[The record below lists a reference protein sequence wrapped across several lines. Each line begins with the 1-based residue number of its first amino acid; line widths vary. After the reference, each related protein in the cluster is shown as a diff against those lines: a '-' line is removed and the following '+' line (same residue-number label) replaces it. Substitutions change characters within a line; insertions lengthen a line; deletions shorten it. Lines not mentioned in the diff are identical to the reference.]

1 MNSYLKFLS
10 RHRLFTFINLV
21 GLCLSMAFLLLLG
34 DLIYRQTS
42 VENYQTRADRT
53 FVVGNEMCMMSN
65 FRVGERLKDRFPEVE
80 DWCSIAGYGMT
91 FNIGGQKADTKVLVT
106 GANFFTFF
114 DYRLLTGDR
123 QKVLSAPNQI
133 VVSRSFAQRHWPDE
147 SPIGKEM
154 VLGDD
159 EMLMGDS
166 DNGKGHVTYTVSG
179 IMDDFDRSIIP
190 SGYECVINVENLRL
204 FHYSAW
210 SEEMN
215 NASCCVLFLMEREG
229 CDLRSKNRD
238 MRDYLKTF
246 FWIYKM
252 EAAKELTL
260 TPLSTLYY
268 DAMECSL
275 GQEDINHG
283 SREMAHLYIVVAL
296 LVLVFAIFNYVNLS
310 VSLTTERSKEMA
322 TRRLLGLSRMQVFVK
337 LIGESVLFTAIAFF
351 IAYLIALALQD
362 KAMEMANCPLDLLKD
377 TGLVTIIA
385 FLIGFI
391 LIGLLAGFIP
401 AMVLSGYQP
410 IDIVRGTFRR
420 RVRQRWSHVLMV
432 LQAVFAIVMLTI
444 TLLLGSSIRE
454 RMNRPLGY
462 DIENILETWDI
473 INLNESQRA
482 AFRSNLLALPEVEAV
497 GFGYGTPLEGLENQ
511 TVSADD
517 GTVVSLRLL
526 MGDSCFY
533 NILNIHP
540 ERTYTE
546 NGLGVNHQLLRQFGK
561 RDDERKI
568 VTADGKVNF
577 EIGHVYPDIVYQNV
591 MREEEHPT
599 PFIFIRAKEFRD
611 NADDYVS
618 NRYGKPRMGL
628 VKYHGERHRVGA
640 SAGMRKK
647 VEDAIKRQISAVT
660 GHEAGDVHLLTQ
672 RHQDWYE
679 SYERFLSVLTVFTAV
694 ALLIAVLGLMAM
706 NSYFVSQRR
715 REIALRRVF
724 GARISSITLRLLLTV
739 VIQSLVAMVIAI
751 PLSYWFA
758 PMVSSI
764 SGLTIKMELMPL
776 LLSIVIVLA
785 VNLLTAAFQSWHAAT
800 ENPVNSIKN
809 E

>member
-1 MNSYLKFLS
+1 MNSFLKFLS
-10 RHRLFTFINLV
+10 RHRLFTFINIV

-34 DLIYRQTS
+34 DLIYRQTT

-53 FVVGNEMCMMSN
+53 FVLGNEMCMMSN

-80 DWCSIAGYGMT
+80 DWCSIAGYNMT
-91 FNIGGQKADTKVLVT
+91 FNIGGQKADTKVLVA
-106 GANFFTFF
+106 GSNFFTFF

-123 QKVLSAPNQI
+123 SKVLSAPNQI
-133 VVSRSFAQRHWPDE
+133 VVSKSFAQRYLPDE
-147 SPIGKEM
+147 NPIGKEM

-159 EMLMGDS
+159 GTFLGETNNE
-166 DNGKGHVTYTVSG
+166 NGRVTYTISG

-190 SGYECVINVENLRL
+190 DGYECIFNVENLRH
-204 FHYSAW
+204 FHYSAYN
-210 SEEMN
+210 EQMN
-215 NASCCVLFLMEREG
+215 NASCCILFLMGREG
-229 CDLRSKNRD
+229 CDLRSKISA

-246 FWIYKM
+246 FWIYQM

-260 TPLSTLYY
+260 TPLSKLYY

-275 GQEDINHG
+275 GPEDINHG
-283 SREMAHLYIVVAL
+283 SREMAHLYVVVAL

-322 TRRLLGLSRMQVFVK
+322 TRRLLGSSRLQVFAK
-337 LIGESVLFTAIAFF
+337 LIGESIGFTAVAFLL
-351 IAYLIALALQD
+351 AYLLALALQD
-362 KAMEMANCPLDLLKD
+362 KATEMADCRLDLLKD
-377 TGLVTIIA
+377 TGIIA
-385 FLIGFI
+385 VIGFI
-391 LIGLLAGFIP
+391 AIIALTGLLAGFVP
-401 AMVLSGYQP
+401 ASVLSGYQP

-462 DIENILETWDI
+462 DIENILKTWDVV
-473 INLNESQRA
+473 NLNESQRQT
-482 AFRSNLLALPEVEAV
+482 FRSKLLALPEVEAV
-497 GFGYGTPLEGLENQ
+497 GFGYGTPLEGLENM

-517 GTVVSLRLL
+517 GTVVSQRLL

-540 ERTYTE
+540 EKTYTN
-546 NGLGVNHQLLRQFGK
+546 NGVGVNHQLLRQFGK
-561 RDDERKI
+561 HDDERKI
-568 VTADGKVNF
+568 VTADGKVNL
-577 EIGHVYPDIVYQNV
+577 EVGAVYPDMVYQNV
-591 MREEEHPT
+591 MREDEHPT
-599 PFIFIRAKEFRD
+599 PFLIFSVDEFHD
-611 NADDYVS
+611 DTDDYV
-618 NRYGKPRMGL
+618 NRRYGKPRQGL
-628 VKYHGERHRVGA
+628 VKYHGER
-640 SAGMRKK
+640 KK
-647 VEDAIKRQISAVT
+647 VEDAIKQHISSVT
-660 GHEAGDVHLLTQ
+660 GHEAEEVQSLSQ
-672 RHQDWYE
+672 RHQEWYE
-679 SYERFLSVLTVFTAV
+679 DYERFLSVLMVFTIV

-706 NSYFVSQRR
+706 NNYFVGQRR
-715 REIALRRVF
+715 REIAIRRVF
-724 GARISSITLRLLLTV
+724 GAEISSITLRLLLTV
-739 VIQSLVAMVIAI
+739 VIQSIVAMVVAI
-751 PLSYWFA
+751 PLSCWLA

-764 SGLTIKMELMPL
+764 SGLAIRMELIPL
-776 LLSIVIVLA
+776 LLSIIIVLA

>member
-10 RHRLFTFINLV
+10 RHRLFTIINIV

-34 DLIYRQTS
+34 DLIYRQTT

-80 DWCSIAGYGMT
+80 DWCSMAGYGMT
-91 FNIGGQKADTKVLVT
+91 FNIQGQEADTKVLVT
-106 GANFFTFF
+106 GQNFFTFF

-133 VVSRSFAQRHWPDE
+133 VVSQSFAQRYWPDE

-154 VLGDD
+154 VLGDAND
-159 EMLMGDS
+159 EEARI
-166 DNGKGHVTYTVSG
+166 TYTVSG
-179 IMDDFDRSIIP
+179 IMDDFDRSIVP
-190 SGYECVINVENLRL
+190 DGYECVVNVENLRHL
-204 FHYSAW
+204 HYSAW
-210 SEEMN
+210 SEQMN
-215 NASCCVLFLMEREG
+215 NAACCVLFLMEREG
-229 CDLRSKNRD
+229 SNLRSKISD
-238 MRDYLKTF
+238 LRDYLKTI
-246 FWIYKM
+246 FWIYRM

-268 DAMECSL
+268 DAKECSL

-283 SREMAHLYIVVAL
+283 SREMAHLYVVVAL

-322 TRRLLGLSRMQVFVK
+322 TRRLLGSSRLKVFAK
-337 LIGESVLFTAIAFF
+337 LVTESIFFTAVAFI

-362 KAMEMANCPLDLLKD
+362 KAIEMTNCQMNLLKD
-377 TGLVTIIA
+377 TGVVAIVAILLSVILV
-385 FLIGFI
+385 GSM
-391 LIGLLAGFIP
+391 AGFVP
-401 AMVLSGYQP
+401 AMILSGYQP

-432 LQAVFAIVMLTI
+432 SQAVFAIIMLTI

-454 RMNRPLGY
+454 LMNRPLGY
-462 DIENILETWDI
+462 DIENILETWGI
-473 INLNESQRA
+473 SSLNESQRQT
-482 AFRSNLLALPEVEAV
+482 FRTKMLALPEVEAV
-497 GFGYGTPLEGLENQ
+497 GFGFGTPINGLENQ

-517 GTVVSLRLL
+517 GTVVSQRLL

-540 ERTYTE
+540 DRTYNE
-546 NGLGVNHQLLRQFGK
+546 NGFGVNYQLLRQFGK
-561 RDDERKI
+561 HDDERKI

-577 EIGHVYPDIVYQNV
+577 EIGRVYPDIVYQNV

-599 PFIFIRAKEFRD
+599 PFLFICANEFRD
-611 NADDYVS
+611 NTDDYVS
-618 NRYGKPRMGL
+618 RTYGRPRQAL
-628 VKYHGERHRVGA
+628 VKYHGD
-640 SAGMRKK
+640 RKK
-647 VEDAIKRQISAVT
+647 VEDAIKQQISSVT
-660 GHEAGDVHLLTQ
+660 GHEAEDVHSLSQ
-672 RHQDWYE
+672 RHQQWYE
-679 SYERFLSVLTVFTAV
+679 EYERFLSVLMVFTGV

-706 NSYFVSQRR
+706 NSYFVGQRR
-715 REIALRRVF
+715 REIAVRRVF
-724 GARISSITLRLLLTV
+724 GAEISSITLRLLRTV
-739 VIQSLVAMVIAI
+739 VVQSLVAAVIAI
-751 PLSYWFA
+751 PLAYWLA
-758 PMVSSI
+758 PKVGSI
-764 SGLTIKMELMPL
+764 SGLSIRMQLLPL
-776 LLSIVIVLA
+776 LLSLLIVLA
-785 VNLLTAAFQSWHAAT
+785 VNVLTAAFQGWRAAT

>member
-10 RHRLFTFINLV
+10 RHRLFTIINIV

-34 DLIYRQTS
+34 DLIYRQTT

-80 DWCSIAGYGMT
+80 DWCSMAGYGMT
-91 FNIGGQKADTKVLVT
+91 FNIQGQEANTKVLVT
-106 GANFFTFF
+106 GQNFFTFF

-133 VVSRSFAQRHWPDE
+133 VVSQSFAQRYWPNE

-154 VLGDD
+154 VLGDAND
-159 EMLMGDS
+159 EEARI
-166 DNGKGHVTYTVSG
+166 TYTVSG
-179 IMDDFDRSIIP
+179 IMDDFDRSIVP
-190 SGYECVINVENLRL
+190 DGYECVVNVENLRHL
-204 FHYSAW
+204 HYSAW
-210 SEEMN
+210 SEQMN
-215 NASCCVLFLMEREG
+215 NAASCVLFLMEREG
-229 CDLRSKNRD
+229 SNLRSKISD
-238 MRDYLKTF
+238 LRDYLKTF
-246 FWIYKM
+246 FWIYRM

-268 DAMECSL
+268 DAKECSL

-283 SREMAHLYIVVAL
+283 SREMAHLYVVVAL

-322 TRRLLGLSRMQVFVK
+322 TRRLLGSSRLQVFAK
-337 LIGESVLFTAIAFF
+337 LVTESIFFTAVAFI

-362 KAMEMANCPLDLLKD
+362 KAIEMANCQMNLLKD
-377 TGLVTIIA
+377 TGVVAIVAILLSVILV
-385 FLIGFI
+385 GSM
-391 LIGLLAGFIP
+391 AGFVP
-401 AMVLSGYQP
+401 AMILSGYQP

-432 LQAVFAIVMLTI
+432 SQAVFAIIMLTI

-454 RMNRPLGY
+454 LMNRPLGY
-462 DIENILETWDI
+462 DIENIFETWGI
-473 INLNESQRA
+473 SSLNESQRQT
-482 AFRSNLLALPEVEAV
+482 FRTKMLALPEVEAV
-497 GFGYGTPLEGLENQ
+497 GFGFGTPINGLENQ

-517 GTVVSLRLL
+517 GTVVSQRLL

-540 ERTYTE
+540 DRTYND
-546 NGLGVNHQLLRQFGK
+546 NGFGVNYQLLRQFGK
-561 RDDERKI
+561 HDDERKI

-577 EIGHVYPDIVYQNV
+577 EIGRVYPDIVYQNV

-599 PFIFIRAKEFRD
+599 PFLFICANEFRD
-611 NADDYVS
+611 NTDDYVS
-618 NRYGKPRMGL
+618 RTYGRPRQAL
-628 VKYHGERHRVGA
+628 VKYHGD
-640 SAGMRKK
+640 RKK
-647 VEDAIKRQISAVT
+647 VEDAIKQQISSVT
-660 GHEAGDVHLLTQ
+660 GHEAEDVHSLSQ
-672 RHQDWYE
+672 RHQEWYE
-679 SYERFLSVLTVFTAV
+679 EYERFLSVLMVFTGV

-706 NSYFVSQRR
+706 NSYFVGQRR
-715 REIALRRVF
+715 REIAVRRVF
-724 GARISSITLRLLLTV
+724 GAEISSITLRLLRTV
-739 VIQSLVAMVIAI
+739 VVQSLVAAVIAI
-751 PLSYWFA
+751 PLAYWLA
-758 PMVSSI
+758 PKVGSI
-764 SGLTIKMELMPL
+764 SGLSIRMQLLPL
-776 LLSIVIVLA
+776 LLSLLIVLA
-785 VNLLTAAFQSWHAAT
+785 VNVLTAAFQGWRAAT

>member
-10 RHRLFTFINLV
+10 QHRLFTVINIV

-34 DLIYRQTS
+34 DLIYRQTT

-65 FRVGERLKDRFPEVE
+65 FRIGERLKDRFPEVE
-80 DWCSIAGYGMT
+80 DWCSMAGYGMT
-91 FNIGGQKADTKVLVT
+91 FNIQGQEADTKVLVT
-106 GANFFTFF
+106 GQNFFTFF

-133 VVSRSFAQRHWPDE
+133 VVSQSFAQRYWPDE

-154 VLGDD
+154 VLGDAND
-159 EMLMGDS
+159 EEARI
-166 DNGKGHVTYTVSG
+166 TYTVSG
-179 IMDDFDRSIIP
+179 IMDDFDRSIVP
-190 SGYECVINVENLRL
+190 DGYECVVNVENLRHL
-204 FHYSAW
+204 HYSAW
-210 SEEMN
+210 SEQMN
-215 NASCCVLFLMEREG
+215 NAASCVLFLMERKG
-229 CDLRSKNRD
+229 SNLRSKISD

-246 FWIYKM
+246 FWIYQM

-260 TPLSTLYY
+260 TPFSTLYY
-268 DAMECSL
+268 DAKECSL

-283 SREMAHLYIVVAL
+283 SREMAHLYVVVAL

-322 TRRLLGLSRMQVFVK
+322 TRRLLGSSRLQVFAK
-337 LIGESVLFTAIAFF
+337 LVTESIFFTAVAFI

-362 KAMEMANCPLDLLKD
+362 KAIEMANCQMNLLKD
-377 TGLVTIIA
+377 TGVVAIVAILLSVILV
-385 FLIGFI
+385 GSM
-391 LIGLLAGFIP
+391 AGFVP
-401 AMVLSGYQP
+401 AMILSGYQP

-432 LQAVFAIVMLTI
+432 SQAVFAIIMLTI

-454 RMNRPLGY
+454 LMNRPLGY
-462 DIENILETWDI
+462 DIENILETWGI
-473 INLNESQRA
+473 SSLNESQRQT
-482 AFRSNLLALPEVEAV
+482 FRTKMLALPEVKAV
-497 GFGYGTPLEGLENQ
+497 GFGFGTPINGLENQ

-517 GTVVSLRLL
+517 GTVVSQRLL

-540 ERTYTE
+540 DRTYND
-546 NGLGVNHQLLRQFGK
+546 NGLGVNYQLLRQFGK
-561 RDDERKI
+561 HDDERKI

-577 EIGHVYPDIVYQNV
+577 EIGRVYPDIVYQNV

-599 PFIFIRAKEFRD
+599 PFLFICADEFRD
-611 NADDYVS
+611 NTDDYVS
-618 NRYGKPRMGL
+618 RTYGRPRQAL
-628 VKYHGERHRVGA
+628 VKYHGD
-640 SAGMRKK
+640 RKK
-647 VEDAIKRQISAVT
+647 VEDAIKQQISSVT
-660 GHEAGDVHLLTQ
+660 GHEAEDVHSLSQ
-672 RHQDWYE
+672 RHQEWYE
-679 SYERFLSVLTVFTAV
+679 EYKRFLSVLMVFTGV

-706 NSYFVSQRR
+706 NSYFVGQRR
-715 REIALRRVF
+715 REIAVRRVF
-724 GARISSITLRLLLTV
+724 GAEISSITLRLLRTV
-739 VIQSLVAMVIAI
+739 VVQSLVAAVIAI
-751 PLSYWFA
+751 PLTYWLA
-758 PMVSSI
+758 PKVGSI
-764 SGLTIKMELMPL
+764 PGLSIRMQLLPL
-776 LLSIVIVLA
+776 LLSLLIVLA
-785 VNLLTAAFQSWHAAT
+785 VNVLTAAFQGWRAAT

>member
-1 MNSYLKFLS
+1 MNSFLKFLS
-10 RHRLFTFINLV
+10 RHRLFTFINIV

-34 DLIYRQTS
+34 DLIYRQTT

-53 FVVGNEMCMMSN
+53 FVLGNEMCMMSN

-80 DWCSIAGYGMT
+80 DWCSIAGYNMT

-106 GANFFTFF
+106 GSNFFTFF

-123 QKVLSAPNQI
+123 SKVLSAPNQI
-133 VVSRSFAQRHWPDE
+133 VVSKSFAQRYLPDE
-147 SPIGKEM
+147 NPIGKEM

-159 EMLMGDS
+159 GTFLGETNNE
-166 DNGKGHVTYTVSG
+166 NGRVTYTISG

-190 SGYECVINVENLRL
+190 DGYECIFNVENLRH
-204 FHYSAW
+204 FHYSAYN
-210 SEEMN
+210 EQMN
-215 NASCCVLFLMEREG
+215 NASCCILFLMEREG
-229 CDLRSKNRD
+229 CDLRSKISA

-246 FWIYKM
+246 FWIYQM

-275 GQEDINHG
+275 GPEDINHG
-283 SREMAHLYIVVAL
+283 SREMAHLYVVVAL

-322 TRRLLGLSRMQVFVK
+322 TRRLLGSSRLQVFAK
-337 LIGESVLFTAIAFF
+337 LIGESIGFTAVAFLL
-351 IAYLIALALQD
+351 AYLLALALQD
-362 KAMEMANCPLDLLKD
+362 KATEMADCRLDLLKD
-377 TGLVTIIA
+377 TGIIA
-385 FLIGFI
+385 VIGFI
-391 LIGLLAGFIP
+391 AIIALTGLLAGFVP
-401 AMVLSGYQP
+401 ASVLSGYQP

-462 DIENILETWDI
+462 DIENILKTWDVV
-473 INLNESQRA
+473 NLNESQRQT
-482 AFRSNLLALPEVEAV
+482 FRSKLLALPEVEAV
-497 GFGYGTPLEGLENQ
+497 GFGYGTPLEGLENM

-517 GTVVSLRLL
+517 GTVVSQRLL

-540 ERTYTE
+540 EKTYTN
-546 NGLGVNHQLLRQFGK
+546 NGVGVNHQLLRQFGK
-561 RDDERKI
+561 HDDERKI
-568 VTADGKVNF
+568 VTADGKVNL
-577 EIGHVYPDIVYQNV
+577 EVGAVYPDMVYQNV
-591 MREEEHPT
+591 MREDEHPT
-599 PFIFIRAKEFRD
+599 PFLIFSVDEFHD
-611 NADDYVS
+611 DTDDYV
-618 NRYGKPRMGL
+618 NRRYGKPRQGL
-628 VKYHGERHRVGA
+628 VKYHGER
-640 SAGMRKK
+640 KK
-647 VEDAIKRQISAVT
+647 VEDAIKQYISSVT
-660 GHEAGDVHLLTQ
+660 GHEAEEVQSLSQ
-672 RHQDWYE
+672 RHQEWYE
-679 SYERFLSVLTVFTAV
+679 DYERFLSVLMVFTIV

-706 NSYFVSQRR
+706 NSYFVGQRR
-715 REIALRRVF
+715 REIAIRRVF
-724 GARISSITLRLLLTV
+724 GAEISSITLRLLLTV
-739 VIQSLVAMVIAI
+739 VIQSIVAMVVAI
-751 PLSYWFA
+751 PLSCWLA

-764 SGLTIKMELMPL
+764 SGLAIRMELMPL
-776 LLSIVIVLA
+776 LLSIIIVLA